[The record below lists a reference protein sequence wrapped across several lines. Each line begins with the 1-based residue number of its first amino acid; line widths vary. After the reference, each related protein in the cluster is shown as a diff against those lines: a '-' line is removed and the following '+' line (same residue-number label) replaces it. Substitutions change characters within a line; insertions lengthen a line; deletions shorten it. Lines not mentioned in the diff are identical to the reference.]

1 MTHLIEDE
9 EALGEDIG
17 LAEDFKLMIYTAKMT
32 RERREGNDPTVPPT
46 GGRASAAAST
56 ATVSLL
62 KWTKLPKLTLPSFG
76 DTKKMADMLGVL

>member
-1 MTHLIEDE
+1 
-9 EALGEDIG
+9 
-17 LAEDFKLMIYTAKMT
+17 MIYTAKMT
-32 RERREGNDPTVPPT
+32 IARLEGNDPTVPPT

-62 KWTKLPKLTLPSFG
+62 KWTKLPKLTLPLFG